1 MRFIASGHY
10 VPKQKVTNVELTDK
24 PDWVEKKLGIK
35 TRHKAAEGETTV
47 DLGVQAATAAL
58 VDIRPDDIDLIIGV
72 TSSPDV
78 TAPSMACAIQDRLGL
93 TNAHAFDLGAV
104 CTGFVYALN
113 VAHSMLHKYTNI
125 MMVAAERYS
134 KITDYDRRD
143 NFFFG
148 DGAGCVVVTNTYKET
163 LFKHHMYSHGEF
175 KDLFVTRDK
184 FKMDGKG
191 VYDYAVKY
199 VTASLKRFD
208 TNQARWIIPHQPNI
222 SLLTDIANRCNISLD
237 KFLLNIEDYGNIAGA
252 TIPATISRHIDKIDS
267 GDIVIFTAVGAG
279 MTGGTIMM
287 EFHK

>member
-58 VDIRPDDIDLIIGV
+58 VDIHPDEIDLIIGV

-125 MMVAAERYS
+125 MIVAAERYS

-148 DGAGCVVVTNTYKET
+148 DGAGCVVVTNTHKET

-175 KDLFVTRDK
+175 KDLFVTD
-184 FKMDGKG
+184 
-191 VYDYAVKY
+191 
-199 VTASLKRFD
+199 SLKRFD
-208 TNQARWIIPHQPNI
+208 TDQARWIIPHQPNI